1 MVQELADNHPDWSVV
16 NRTRCFAHI
25 INLVAK
31 SLLRQFDVTKKQK
44 KGDNDDL
51 DDDTQNL
58 QELADG
64 LEEEESITLEEM
76 GDDDDEIA
84 DDDDEEGWVDEL
96 DELDEEERKKLLKSI
111 RPISRMLVKVFE

>member
-1 MVQELADNHPDWSVV
+1 MLCPYYQPCREISPSAIWRDQE
-16 NRTRCFAHI
+16 T
-25 INLVAK
+25 
-31 SLLRQFDVTKKQK
+31 K

-64 LEEEESITLEEM
+64 LEEEESITLEEK
-76 GDDDDEIA
+76 GDDDDDEIA

-96 DELDEEERKKLLKSI
+96 DELDEEERKELLKSI
-111 RPISRMLVKVFE
+111 RPVSRMLVKVFK